1 MLLGI
6 ESKFSDNYREVC
18 SILKVVI
25 RSRAF
30 VKMIDVGRKDMNERY
45 LSPNYIILKIS
56 IVASSRV
63 NVIST
68 TFIQRLMSTY
78 KISLT
83 ANC

>member
-1 MLLGI
+1 
-6 ESKFSDNYREVC
+6 
-18 SILKVVI
+18 
-25 RSRAF
+25 
-30 VKMIDVGRKDMNERY
+30 MNERY